1 MYFVASMFVLEFP
14 DVLGEFSAVF
24 AFSRL
29 QQQDKALQLMPDG
42 KTSHH

>member
-24 AFSRL
+24 RVFCLGRIACGCCIV
-29 QQQDKALQLMPDG
+29 A
-42 KTSHH
+42 

>member
-24 AFSRL
+24 TFSVSE
-29 QQQDKALQLMPDG
+29 G
-42 KTSHH
+42 